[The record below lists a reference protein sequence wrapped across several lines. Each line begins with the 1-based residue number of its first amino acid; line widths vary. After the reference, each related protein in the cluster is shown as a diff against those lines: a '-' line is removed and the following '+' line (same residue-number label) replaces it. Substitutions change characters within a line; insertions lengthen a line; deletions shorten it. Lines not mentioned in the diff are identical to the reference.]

1 MPSQNL
7 NLGKTDRLT
16 RFVPGWW
23 ILPGLVVSG
32 AGWAAAIWL
41 IAAR

>member
-1 MPSQNL
+1 MRSQKVE
-7 NLGKTDRLT
+7 LGSAGRET

-23 ILPGLVVSG
+23 ILPGLLVSA

-41 IAAR
+41 IIGR